1 MKLAISGLL
10 SPCFNLKV
18 IVMIKKT
25 SIPLLFISAFLA
37 VPAMAAPLT
46 ATEILQQFNLVVLQD
61 AKSQSH
67 VDGRSYVGGSVTG
80 GDYAQHGN
88 NLPASAYAGLTAGA
102 SVTNV
107 NVNGKGLVAGG
118 NLTNANINNGS
129 AVVHG
134 KASNVNFNGPAIVY
148 GGAANV
154 NFNQAAVVQ
163 GGAKNSSFNGQNEVT
178 GSIGPNVN
186 FNGAKV
192 TGLASAPTMQTAQS
206 ADAAATSTNFG
217 QVMDALSQ
225 QLSQF
230 TSTGSTVSISGNKA
244 TFNAVA
250 DANGLAVF
258 DLTLIDTQLFSLGE
272 FQFNLG
278 TASTILFNTDNTNY
292 NFSTNFLGGS
302 AALLG
307 TKAIWNFYNAENLVI
322 HNQFGGVILATDA
335 LLTNHQNIEGT
346 VVVEALNQHG
356 EIHQQNFAG
365 TLPQPPAPPVN
376 QVPEPSGLLLLALA
390 LIVMAWRLR
399 ARR

>member
-1 MKLAISGLL
+1 
-10 SPCFNLKV
+10 
-18 IVMIKKT
+18 MIKKT
-25 SIPLLFISAFLA
+25 LVSSLFISAFFAAPVL
-37 VPAMAAPLT
+37 AAPLT
-46 ATEILQQFNLVVLQD
+46 APEILQQFNLVVLQD

-67 VDGRSYVGGSVTG
+67 VDGRTYVGGSVTG

-88 NLPASAYAGLTAGA
+88 NLPASAYAGLTAGGSA
-102 SVTNV
+102 TKV
-107 NVNGKGLVAGG
+107 NVNGKGAVVGG
-118 NLTNANINNGS
+118 DLTNANINNGS
-129 AVVHG
+129 SVVHG
-134 KASNVNFNGPAIVY
+134 KATNVNFNGPAIVH

-163 GGAKNSSFNGQNEVT
+163 DGAKNSNFNGQNEVT
-178 GSIGPNVN
+178 GTTQNVN
-186 FNGAKV
+186 FNGTKV
-192 TGLASAPTMQTAQS
+192 TGLASSPTMQAAQT

-258 DLTLIDTQLFSLGE
+258 DLTLIDTQLFGLGE

-278 TASTILFNTDNTNY
+278 TASTILFNTDNTHY

-346 VVVEALNQHG
+346 VIVESLNQHG
-356 EIHQQNFAG
+356 EIHQQNFGG
-365 TLPQPPAPPVN
+365 TLPQPLAPPVN
-376 QVPEPSGLLLLALA
+376 EVPEPSGLLLLALA
-390 LIVMAWRLR
+390 LIVMAWRLK
-399 ARR
+399 ARKAKR

>member
-1 MKLAISGLL
+1 M
-10 SPCFNLKV
+10 F
-18 IVMIKKT
+18 KKT
-25 SIPLLFISAFLA
+25 LVYSLFVSAVLPFPT
-37 VPAMAAPLT
+37 VAAPLT

-67 VDGRSYVGGSVTG
+67 VDGRTYVGGSVTG

-88 NLPASAYAGLTAGA
+88 NLPASSYAGLTAGG

-107 NVNGKGLVAGG
+107 NVNGKGAVVGG
-118 NLTNANINNGS
+118 DLSNANINSGS

-134 KASNVNFNGPAIVY
+134 KATNVNFNGAAIVN

-154 NFNQAAVVQ
+154 NFNSAAIVQ
-163 GGAKNSSFNGQNEVT
+163 DGAK
-178 GSIGPNVN
+178 NVN
-186 FNGAKV
+186 FNGKNEVSGATQNVNFNGQKV
-192 TGLASAPTMQTAQS
+192 TGLASSPIMQTALTN
-206 ADAAATSTNFG
+206 DAAAGSTNFG
-217 QVMDALSQ
+217 QAMDALSQ

-278 TASTILFNTDNTNY
+278 MASTILFNTDNSNY

-307 TKAIWNFYNAENLVI
+307 SKAIWNFYNAENITI
-322 HNQFGGVILATDA
+322 HNQFGGVILAPDA
-335 LLTNHQNIEGT
+335 ALNNHQNIEGT
-346 VVVEALNQHG
+346 VIVESLNQHG
-356 EIHQQNFAG
+356 EIHQQNFGG
-365 TLPQPPAPPVN
+365 TLPQLPSPPVN
-376 QVPEPSGLLLLALA
+376 EVPEPSALFLVALA
-390 LIVMAWRLR
+390 LVLMGWRLR
-399 ARR
+399 SRKSAK